1 MSMMCQCGCDIK
13 VDCAHLKRVISEFTS
28 ALNHAVEAGD
38 FSEIAKAIKV
48 RNSVLSLLELLDF
61 AEEFK
66 SQD

>member
-1 MSMMCQCGCDIK
+1 MSMMCQCGCYIK
-13 VDCAHLKRVISEFTS
+13 VDCVHLKQVISEFTHS
-28 ALNHAVEAGD
+28 LNHAVEAGN
-38 FSEIAKAIKV
+38 FSEIAKAIEV